1 MSDWGKIFE
10 WVFKVMDTKAWIILV
25 VTGVLLYL
33 PESLL
38 PKQALDIRE
47 NWGGWVLVLLLLSLG
62 FTLNSLWKWV
72 QRRLNLKNGKKQAL
86 ENFETLHPVQQML
99 LLEMFFQR
107 RFTCN
112 LKVNASEVVTL
123 VRYGYLSRE
132 GKVTLDSNGDPCVNT
147 TLTPQTIRLMQENR
161 EHMQEIRSKLAQDG
175 VGGLPD

>member
-72 QRRLNLKNGKKQAL
+72 QRRLDQKDGKKQAL
-86 ENFETLHPVQQML
+86 VNFETLHPVQQML

-123 VRYGYLSRE
+123 VRYGYLFRE
-132 GKVTLDSNGDPCVNT
+132 GMVTLDANGDPCVNT

-161 EHMQEIRSKLAQDG
+161 EYMQEIKSKLAQDG
-175 VGGLPD
+175 VSGLPD